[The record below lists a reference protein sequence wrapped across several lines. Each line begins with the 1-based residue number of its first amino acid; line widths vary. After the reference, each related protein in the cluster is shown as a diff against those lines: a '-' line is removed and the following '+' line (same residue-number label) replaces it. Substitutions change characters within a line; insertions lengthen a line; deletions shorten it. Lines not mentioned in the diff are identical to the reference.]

1 MRWFGFFFFNGSLLS
16 CCTSAREGHGGRNH
30 LDLGVE
36 DTEIYYSIL
45 LWREF
50 IFRLAPEK
58 KLSFCTD
65 EIYWYFRDFDYAKRN
80 ETVCPDL
87 QPRP

>member
-1 MRWFGFFFFNGSLLS
+1 MCVPSLLLCDCRRRS
-16 CCTSAREGHGGRNH
+16 GGRNH

-36 DTEIYYSIL
+36 DTEIYGSVL
-45 LWREF
+45 FLREF

-65 EIYWYFRDFDYAKRN
+65 EIYPSFRDFHCAKKN

-87 QPRP
+87 QLRP